1 MKKSRIYWI
10 DNLRGLAAFFVLFQH
25 VFEDAYPMIFQMG
38 QEVINFGL
46 VGVVLFFL
54 VSGFVIP
61 FSASNFK
68 LKNYLISRFFRIFPL
83 YWGILTIA
91 LLLLFVG
98 VLDRSVSGFSFS
110 TENILLNYLLVNE
123 YFHKPFALGVS
134 WTLSIELAW
143 YVIFAV
149 YMLFL
154 RAVSP
159 VLLIFLSLIVLLALG
174 MFSLLM
180 EIRLPFGRMA
190 LVEVAL
196 LGYLAY
202 LVWVKKSS
210 LPVFLGTLFLATTVL
225 SFLFWLS
232 FSFFTHQSFTLLSVV
247 LSWSFSIALFAA
259 VFVLALKGYQFNNKY
274 FIFIGTISYSTY
286 LIHPIVRD
294 SIYHNFEFHPGQ
306 IVLIFFLTY
315 LLSWASFYFIEL
327 RSIRFGRQLRYA
339 A

>member
-1 MKKSRIYWI
+1 
-10 DNLRGLAAFFVLFQH
+10 
-25 VFEDAYPMIFQMG
+25 
-38 QEVINFGL
+38 
-46 VGVVLFFL
+46 
-54 VSGFVIP
+54 
-61 FSASNFK
+61 
-68 LKNYLISRFFRIFPL
+68 
-83 YWGILTIA
+83 
-91 LLLLFVG
+91 
-98 VLDRSVSGFSFS
+98 
-110 TENILLNYLLVNE
+110 
-123 YFHKPFALGVS
+123 
-134 WTLSIELAW
+134 
-143 YVIFAV
+143 
-149 YMLFL
+149 MLFL